1 MDAIIRFTPLEWL
14 VKMRPK
20 RWQGYFDTTTV
31 SCNHPIAIYA
41 QTKRFPF
48 VWDILTRKT
57 ESVCLSGEAC
67 FLTRGRCRDAREKE
81 GYIFKPAYGR
91 VGEKIGI
98 PEACSGEEYRELLA
112 EVKRSPKKF
121 LAQKR
126 FQSRPLEGKNG
137 EAFHLCLGSYT
148 VDGAHAPATTP
159 GSAERPGSIPE
170 RRICRF

>member
-1 MDAIIRFTPLEWL
+1 MSYFQ
-14 VKMRPK
+14 K
-20 RWQGYFDTTTV
+20 RK
-31 SCNHPIAIYA
+31 NKI
-41 QTKRFPF
+41 KK
-48 VWDILTRKT
+48 L
-57 ESVCLSGEAC
+57 
-67 FLTRGRCRDAREKE
+67 RDAREKE

-148 VDGAHAPATTP
+148 VDGAHAGYYARVSETP
-159 GSAERPGSIPE
+159 
-170 RRICRF
+170 RIDSGAADLPVLIEKEGRSS